1 MRRLSTLCFLFCLLF
16 PASHATAQG
25 LSVNWAQEAGNE
37 DGFRIERKCAPAESF
52 SALVTLPT
60 PDLQEYVDSTAPTGI
75 LCTYR
80 VLAYNGDG
88 DSAWSNESS
97 GTALS
102 SSSSILSPPFVR
114 RSRLH
119 PLAPFRPF

>member
-1 MRRLSTLCFLFCLLF
+1 MRRFSTLCFFFFLLF

-25 LSVNWAQEAGNE
+25 LSVNWDQDAGNE
-37 DGFRIERKCAPAESF
+37 DGFRIERKCAPASTF
-52 SALVTLPT
+52 SALVTLDT
-60 PDLQEYVDSTAPTGI
+60 PGLQEYVDSTAPTGV

-80 VLAYNGDG
+80 VLAYNADG

-102 SSSSILSPPFVR
+102 SSAPTLSPPFLR